1 MVPPGEVR
9 GRRATGSPSHVDC
22 INTQMIALGANN
34 DALRQHEEQLQT
46 AEPGLDAALV
56 EGATAREADD
66 QLLRLDEGA
75 ANDNAVARAA
85 AFEKQLA
92 DAREVRYQLALR
104 SPSKVLVDNKYPT
117 DVPDGFPV
125 GPHANWDDGVE
136 GVCYNVRRWAGDIGT
151 GGGGFIV
158 QKDSGQ
164 KATSKTGERKTLV
177 CQHHKKPSEQLA
189 ASGKAKIGSNCKWR
203 VTFELCTSGWVLKH
217 GCFEHSGHELM
228 QTNAELMATA
238 GGREFPEALIPWG
251 EMMTK
256 AGMSASHMMQAFAV
270 WALEHN
276 GGEVT
281 WTYRDVYDRF
291 KPTAESKVLD
301 ATNMMTK
308 LEQRVRAREFAH
320 VVARA
325 RRLPLRT
332 RCALPL
338 G

>member
-1 MVPPGEVR
+1 M
-9 GRRATGSPSHVDC
+9 
-22 INTQMIALGANN
+22 NALVA
-34 DALRQHEEQLQT
+34 DAERLRQREEQLQT
-46 AEPGLDAALV
+46 AEPGLDDALV
-56 EGATAREADD
+56 EGATAREADG
-66 QLLRLDEGA
+66 QLLRLDEDA
-75 ANDNAVARAA
+75 ADADAVARAA
-85 AFEKQLA
+85 EFEQQLVA
-92 DAREVRYQLALR
+92 VREARGQLALR
-104 SPSKVLVDNKYPT
+104 SPSKVLVDDKYPT
-117 DVPDGFPV
+117 DVPDGLPV
-125 GPHANWDDGVE
+125 GPHPSWDDGPE
-136 GVCYNVRRWAGDIGT
+136 SACYKMRKWATDVGT

-177 CQHHKKPSEQLA
+177 CQHHKKPSGQLA

-238 GGREFPEALIPWG
+238 GGREFPDALIPWG

-276 GGEVT
+276 DGEVT

-308 LEQRVRAREFAH
+308 LEQRVRAREFCPRSC
-320 VVARA
+320 ARA
-325 RRLPLRT
+325 SAAPAYAS
-332 RCALPL
+332 CSASL